1 MPGASVPYLAY
12 FFPGVVLMVVL
23 FASIFTTASVI
34 EDRHRGFLQSVLAAP
49 GSRGALV
56 AGKTL
61 GSAAVALTQ
70 AVLFLALAPLAGF
83 PYSSVDWPLLLS
95 ALALAAIA
103 LAALGFAVAWGID
116 NVQGYHAIQMTL
128 LVPLWV
134 VSGAMFPAPAGEGA
148 LGAVMRANP
157 VAYAVSAARRAL
169 GGAGTPGTL
178 PGSAARDLAVCAL
191 FATGALA
198 LGARGAE
205 VPPVMS
211 LGEVLPTVNAILN
224 GAAFVLLLLGF
235 VAIRRGDRR
244 RHHALMLSACGA
256 SALFLVSYLTRIAL
270 TGTHR
275 FPGEGT
281 LRVVYLAVLTSH
293 TILAALAA
301 PLVLRT
307 LFLALRDRGPRPS
320 PDRARDAADL
330 DVRLGDGR
338 GRLRHALPPRAVGS
352 PTTRAPPPLRRR
364 RRSARARLGRT
375 ASGPAPT
382 RGALRGREPGERGE
396 GVMQEPAA
404 EPRAGVDEQV
414 REPFPLERH
423 PHHPLHRVRRNA
435 RPRDASH
442 AQRLLAAG
450 ARAHAAPDAAL
461 EIDVR
466 REGAPAL
473 SVLSAR
479 DHRDRG
485 DRAGARAPRAAH
497 AGVCVLARLEA
508 ARVHRREPVPGDA
521 LQLLAAAATAVAH
534 ERRPAHDVV
543 GELHE
548 APRAGVREDA
558 QRLVA
563 RIARPKPRRTTNSAP
578 PFRDR
583 QISIGASH
591 ALPRCSASWRQKQS
605 ETAHAR
611 ASPTT
616 EVARSQSRTSGSG
629 SSEMASSCTSARPTF
644 VSRPNASFANAG
656 SRRGRRGA
664 PRPFASSGSSRAR
677 MSEYSKNPT
686 TGGESR

>member
-1 MPGASVPYLAY
+1 
-12 FFPGVVLMVVL
+12 
-23 FASIFTTASVI
+23 
-34 EDRHRGFLQSVLAAP
+34 
-49 GSRGALV
+49 
-56 AGKTL
+56 
-61 GSAAVALTQ
+61 
-70 AVLFLALAPLAGF
+70 
-83 PYSSVDWPLLLS
+83 
-95 ALALAAIA
+95 
-103 LAALGFAVAWGID
+103 
-116 NVQGYHAIQMTL
+116 MTL
-128 LVPLWV
+128 LVPLRV
-134 VSGAMFPAPAGEGA
+134 VSGAMFPAPAGEARSAPSCARTRSRTPFG
-148 LGAVMRANP
+148 R
-157 VAYAVSAARRAL
+157 AARL

-307 LFLALRDRGPRPS
+307 LFLAPATGS
-320 PDRARDAADL
+320 PPIAGSRDAADL
-330 DVRLGDGR
+330 DVRLGDGAWSSTSCSTTSR
-338 GRLRHALPPRAVGS
+338 RRLPDHARPAAAQASAPARERLDEPRADL
-352 PTTRAPPPLRRR
+352 LRREE
-364 RRSARARLGRT
+364 
-375 ASGPAPT
+375 P
-382 RGALRGREPGERGE
+382 LRGREPRQGE

-414 REPFPLERH
+414 RELPPLERH

-435 RPRDASH
+435 AAMTRAMLSAFLWQDFAHTPH
-442 AQRLLAAG
+442 PMQRSRSMSG
-450 ARAHAAPDAAL
+450 ARA
-461 EIDVR
+461 R
-466 REGAPAL
+466 PAL
-473 SVLSAR
+473 SGPSAR
-479 DHRDRG
+479 DHRDCG
-485 DRAGARAPRAAH
+485 DRAGAAH
-497 AGVCVLARLEA
+497 REPTQASASRRGSKPLSGSPG
-508 ARVHRREPVPGDA
+508 REPVPGDA

-534 ERRPAHDVV
+534 ERWPAHDVV
-543 GELHE
+543 GEPHE

-563 RIARPKPRRTTNSAP
+563 RIARPVPRRTTNSAP

-591 ALPRCSASWRQKQS
+591 ALPRCSASAAEAERDRPR
-605 ETAHAR
+605 AR
-611 ASPTT
+611 STT

-644 VSRPNASFANAG
+644 VSRPNASFAE
-656 SRRGRRGA
+656 RRVE
-664 PRPFASSGSSRAR
+664 AR
-677 MSEYSKNPT
+677 
-686 TGGESR
+686 